1 MSLVRYLFS
10 RAFSRLCVVVVVVVV
25 VVVEYCGNNAA
36 SNVVLCEMNRIRD

>member
-10 RAFSRLCVVVVVVVV
+10 RAFSRLCVVVVVVV